1 VAQKQAIPS
10 IVLYAIVAWMALNT
24 LLMLFS
30 ILGGDVQD
38 LNNYIEIALWVA
50 AIPAL
55 LSLRKWGVGFAIFTL
70 TYTLST
76 SVGILIYYL
85 ASNPAVWPN
94 TVRVVANVPLII
106 YLFKAVFEGKT
117 K

>member
-1 VAQKQAIPS
+1 M
-10 IVLYAIVAWMALNT
+10 VLYAIVVWMVLNII
-24 LLMLFS
+24 LMASS

-38 LNNYIEIALWVA
+38 LNNYIEITLWVA

-55 LSLRKWGVGFAIFTL
+55 LSLRKWGVGFAIFVL

-85 ASNPAVWPN
+85 ILVPDVWPN
-94 TVRVVANVPLII
+94 IIRVIANVPLII
-106 YLFKAVFEGKT
+106 YLFKAIFDGKT

>member
-1 VAQKQAIPS
+1 VAQKQAIPGM
-10 IVLYAIVAWMALNT
+10 VLYAIVAWAVLNI
-24 LLMLFS
+24 LLLASS
-30 ILGGDVQD
+30 IFGGDSRD
-38 LNNYIEIALWVA
+38 LNNYIEIALWIA

-55 LSLRKWGVGFAIFTL
+55 LSLRKWGLGFAIFTF

-85 ASNPAVWPN
+85 ASSPAVWPN
-94 TVRVVANVPLII
+94 IIRVIANVPLII